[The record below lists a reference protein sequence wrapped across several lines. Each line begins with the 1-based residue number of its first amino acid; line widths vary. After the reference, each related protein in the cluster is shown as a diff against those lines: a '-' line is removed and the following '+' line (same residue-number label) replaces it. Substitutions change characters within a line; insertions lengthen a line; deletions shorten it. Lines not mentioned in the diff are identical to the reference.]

1 MSIVKVILTSLLSVA
16 SLFVITKVMGH
27 KQLSQLDFFDY
38 LCGITI
44 GSIGAELA
52 TELEKP
58 LYPLI
63 ALIIYGIASF
73 ILNIITQKHQKSRK
87 YINGTPSI
95 LMKDGKIY
103 KENLKKSKLD
113 LTDFLLLCR
122 EQGFFDK
129 SDIACAV
136 FEHTGKLSILPCSDK
151 RPLTPSD
158 MQLTP
163 SKAELLTEVILDG
176 RILEE
181 NLKRSGLNLTWL
193 NKNLNEQGY
202 KKAQEIYL
210 GLLDSQG
217 NLSLFKYN

>member
-73 ILNIITQKHQKSRK
+73 ILNIITQKFQKSRK

-122 EQGFFDK
+122 EQGYFDIN
-129 SDIACAV
+129 DIACAV

-158 MQLTP
+158 ISLNP
-163 SKAELLTEVILDG
+163 SKAEILTEVILDG

-193 NKNLNEQGY
+193 NKSLNEQGY

-210 GLLDSQG
+210 GLLDGCG